1 MYSEILATTELDKA
15 WTDFEN
21 AATYEYARDFVEEK
35 YRSNTKVHTSSSVSI
50 FDFELGSSE
59 DIHRP
64 VKQTE
69 TSVSLQ
75 TQVDALKDR
84 MVQMQ
89 KNFEIQTQ
97 AKQVDALAERMT
109 QIQRN
114 VIEMQAHTKQVGSNN
129 TFIRFLNMSH

>member
-1 MYSEILATTELDKA
+1 M
-15 WTDFEN
+15 
-21 AATYEYARDFVEEK
+21 
-35 YRSNTKVHTSSSVSI
+35 
-50 FDFELGSSE
+50 GSSE

-89 KNFEIQTQ
+89 KNIEIQTQ
-97 AKQVDALAERMT
+97 GKQVDALAERMT

-114 VIEMQAHTKQVGSNN
+114 VIEMQAHTKQVGFNN
-129 TFIRFLNMSH
+129 TLIRFLNMSH